1 MKPQLNKRVIYTLVS
16 LVVIIAGTIVAIQY
30 AKGGFRKTENGFAPG
45 TGLLAANSF
54 PTGAEVYINGKLT
67 TATDDTLYL
76 DPGEYIVEIIRDG
89 YTPWK
94 KTMRIEQEL
103 VSQTNARLFPT
114 APSLSTLT
122 FTGVQ
127 NYSPSPDGQR
137 IIFYTASASAA
148 RKNGLYLL
156 ELSNSPLSFQQSP
169 RQIAADSPNFDLENA
184 RFIWSPDS
192 SEVMVIAE
200 DREVMLNLSQMNDL
214 DTLPDI
220 FHQRRQILSEWEQE
234 MYVRERQFLSL
245 FPQEVVGV
253 ATQSAKNVYISPDK
267 KRLLY
272 TATASALIPDSI
284 TAPLP
289 STNSQPEERGLQPGS
304 IYVYDREEDKNF
316 KVGVEATDSAKLY
329 SKNLLATDL
338 HDPNS
343 PLLTASAAAFTSLQ
357 ASTSAETAANFNV
370 YHTSL
375 YANTFQW
382 FPDSRH
388 LLFIDNNA
396 VKVVGY
402 DASNVTTIY
411 SGPFDLTFLYPW
423 PDGNR
428 VLIKTSFSLDTPS
441 NFYAIELK

>member
-1 MKPQLNKRVIYTLVS
+1 
-16 LVVIIAGTIVAIQY
+16 
-30 AKGGFRKTENGFAPG
+30 
-45 TGLLAANSF
+45 
-54 PTGAEVYINGKLT
+54 
-67 TATDDTLYL
+67 
-76 DPGEYIVEIIRDG
+76 
-89 YTPWK
+89 
-94 KTMRIEQEL
+94 MRIEQEL

-289 STNSQPEERGLQPGS
+289 STNSQPEERELQPGS

-428 VLIKTSFSLDTPS
+428 VLIKTSFSLDAPVISTPL
-441 NFYAIELK
+441 N